1 LDSGRIDCRPAVG
14 DRAGAAC
21 LTNRRQAIKDQ
32 KNCGI
37 PGDSETEPPH
47 FECDH
52 RHRREFS
59 F

>member
-1 LDSGRIDCRPAVG
+1 LIAGRPSAIAPA
-14 DRAGAAC
+14 RHASR
-21 LTNRRQAIKDQ
+21 TRRQAIKDQ